1 MSACSWRLLILF
13 AHWSWD
19 FSGTWYDFQLYL
31 GYFGVILWDSK
42 SYLIFTVQTV
52 SLLRSSAQVQAG
64 GDTQL
69 LAGPR
74 WRQRRWEQRVYSNSV
89 IAAGLGAKFSSSSWG
104 PAATTLWGEKTA
116 SYRLPPLHSSSLMPL
131 ARGWKLNC
139 PPSLTDSTPVG
150 KAQGLT
156 ATRGNPKS
164 SSSPS
169 APLTQRV
176 QVFFSLWLE

>member
-1 MSACSWRLLILF
+1 MSACSWHLLILF

-64 GDTQL
+64 VDIQL
-69 LAGPR
+69 LAGPW

-89 IAAGLGAKFSSSSWG
+89 IAAGLRAKFSSSSLG
-104 PAATTLWGEKTA
+104 PAATTLWGEKSA
-116 SYRLPPLHSSSLMPL
+116 SYRLPPLHSSLWCRSGLEVELPIQPH
-131 ARGWKLNC
+131 WQH
-139 PPSLTDSTPVG
+139 PSG
-150 KAQGLT
+150 E
-156 ATRGNPKS
+156 S
-164 SSSPS
+164 SGSHCH
-169 APLTQRV
+169 QR
-176 QVFFSLWLE
+176 EP

>member
-1 MSACSWRLLILF
+1 MSACSWHLLILF

-64 GDTQL
+64 VDIQL
-69 LAGPR
+69 LAGPW

-89 IAAGLGAKFSSSSWG
+89 IAAGLGAKFSSSSLG

-116 SYRLPPLHSSSLMPL
+116 SYRLPPLHSSSLMPHG
-131 ARGWKLNC
+131 AASWTAH
-139 PPSLTDSTPVG
+139 PASLTAPQWG
-150 KAQGLT
+150 KLRVSLPPEGTL
-156 ATRGNPKS
+156 
-164 SSSPS
+164 SP
-169 APLTQRV
+169 APPPQPHWHSECK
-176 QVFFSLWLE
+176 FSLVFG

>member
-1 MSACSWRLLILF
+1 MSACSWHLLILF

-64 GDTQL
+64 VGIQL
-69 LAGPR
+69 LAGPW
-74 WRQRRWEQRVYSNSV
+74 WRQCKWEQRVYWNSV
-89 IAAGLGAKFSSSSWG
+89 NAAGLGARFSSSSLG

-116 SYRLPPLHSSSLMPL
+116 SYRLTPLRSSSLMPHAL
-131 ARGWKLNC
+131 EVEVPVQPHWQH
-139 PPSLTDSTPVG
+139 PVG

-164 SSSPS
+164 SPSPS
-169 APLTQRV
+169 APLTQPV